1 MAKIDLGGDI
11 RNTDKP
17 MPHTVVNDNTGM
29 AGIAATQRA
38 NDRLAAGMRHVS
50 ETVLGISMDMKRD
63 EVNEETVNA
72 QIEYYDRSQEA
83 LRRLSERRI
92 YNQDEYKAAFNAEMD
107 RVDSEMQKWAK
118 ENTSWGESRKALE
131 LISKSGRSRNFAQA
145 MGGFLNAKAQRKAQ
159 VLEYNYN
166 RLVEAGDI
174 ANVEVLLNAS
184 HLAPETRE
192 IWLGKAKHTI
202 AKNNINL
209 IRAKISTAASS
220 EEVERLIGEANSGT
234 ALGEIGKMGKDAFD
248 VFALA
253 NLNAKKAE
261 EAANAEREKK
271 KEEARKIA
279 EGKQLHKESADK
291 VAALRAGV
299 TSAAAE
305 MATKFGENAID
316 KNGALAAL
324 EDILK
329 ESNFSNAEK
338 EKARAELNVHIL
350 EARAKATSLYKEHSR
365 KQAFATL
372 ETAQRNDG
380 FIGADEM
387 KDDVVARARREAD
400 KQAEYNL
407 LDDAKKLE
415 YRGKFYGLLTEI
427 SRYNGK
433 TDEDGTKLV
442 ELMKRAQTF
451 PRSSRRE
458 LMHAIYD
465 TANGIKPNETWTGET
480 MKQFNEA
487 FNELCTLG
495 KNSRWFA
502 DDGDPA
508 LALDFRNRILTLA
521 RIRGLSL
528 SDTIAEMKN
537 DPFVKNA
544 ITAQGRENARNLIR
558 Q

>member
-50 ETVLGISMDMKRD
+50 EAVLGISMDMKRD

-220 EEVERLIGEANSGT
+220 EEVERIIGEAKSGT
-234 ALGEIGKMGKDAFD
+234 ELGEIGKMGKDAFD

-261 EAANAEREKK
+261 EVAQAEREKK

-279 EGKQLHKESADK
+279 EGKQLHKESTDK
-291 VAALRAGV
+291 VAALKAGV

-329 ESNFSNAEK
+329 ESNFSDAEK
-338 EKARAELNVHIL
+338 AKARAELNVHIL

-372 ETAQRNDG
+372 ETAQQNDG
-380 FIGADEM
+380 FIGADEL
-387 KDDVVARARREAD
+387 KDDAVARARRDAD
-400 KQAEYNL
+400 EQAEYNR

-415 YRGKFYGLLTEI
+415 YRGKFYGLLTDI

-451 PRSSRRE
+451 PRSSRME

-487 FNELCTLG
+487 FNELCSLG

-528 SDTIAEMKN
+528 SETIAEMKN

>member
-50 ETVLGISMDMKRD
+50 EAVLGISMDMKRD

-338 EKARAELNVHIL
+338 AKARAELNVHIL

-372 ETAQRNDG
+372 ETALQNDG

-387 KDDVVARARREAD
+387 KDDAVARARLEAD

-415 YRGKFYGLLTEI
+415 YSGKFYGLLTDI

-451 PRSSRRE
+451 PRSSRME

-487 FNELCTLG
+487 FNELCSLG
-495 KNSRWFA
+495 KSSRWFA

>member
-50 ETVLGISMDMKRD
+50 EAVLGISMDMKRD

-131 LISKSGRSRNFAQA
+131 LISKGGRSRNFAQA

-159 VLEYNYN
+159 LLEYNYN
-166 RLVEAGDI
+166 RLTEAGDI

-209 IRAKISTAASS
+209 VRAKISTAASS
-220 EEVERLIGEANSGT
+220 DEVERIIGEAKSGT
-234 ALGEIGKMGKDAFD
+234 ELGEIGKMGEDAFD

-253 NLNAKKAE
+253 NLNAKKTE
-261 EAANAEREKK
+261 EAVKAERENQ
-271 KEEARKIA
+271 KETARKIA

-291 VAALRAGV
+291 VAALNAEV

-316 KNGALAAL
+316 KNGAIAAL

-338 EKARAELNVHIL
+338 TKARAELNVHIL
-350 EARAKATSLYKEHSR
+350 EARAKAASAYKEYNR

-372 ETAQRNDG
+372 ETAQQNDG
-380 FIGADEM
+380 FIGADEL
-387 KDDVVARARREAD
+387 KDDAVARARRDAD
-400 KQAEYNL
+400 EQVEYNR
-407 LDDAKKLE
+407 LDDAKKSE
-415 YRGKFYGLLTEI
+415 YRGKFYGLLTDI

-465 TANGIKPNETWTGET
+465 TANGIKPNETWTGDT
-480 MKQFNEA
+480 MKQFNES
-487 FNELCTLG
+487 FNDLCSLG

-502 DDGDPA
+502 GDGDPA
-508 LALDFRNRILTLA
+508 IALDFRNRILTLA
-521 RIRGLSL
+521 RVRGLSL